1 MSGSNDDTLGG
12 CGCLVIIVIAA
23 AIHFQVDIGSIF
35 SNFGNIFKAL
45 LVLGVVG
52 LALMFFAIATDPAPP
67 AKSKTK
73 SKYHKAKKHKEKL
86 KAREGV
92 VVSPPYSPPASVQRE
107 RNTSRLE
114 VPGGYVPFEMTR
126 TETKTRD
133 SVKTETKVKTYVD
146 SREVKAIL
154 QGEDVD
160 VLTDGRRGSSR
171 R

>member
-12 CGCLVIIVIAA
+12 CGCLVIIVIVIAA

-52 LALMFFAIATDPAPP
+52 LALMFFAIATEPAPP
-67 AKSKTK
+67 AKRKKNSKAKRK
-73 SKYHKAKKHKEKL
+73 SKEKPKAK
-86 KAREGV
+86 EGV
-92 VVSPPYSPPASVQRE
+92 VVSPPYTPPAAVQRE
-107 RNTSRLE
+107 RSTSRLE